1 MSYTSYKLYQKYL
14 QYGSDAPVPA
24 YPMEYSY
31 NADGTMPAVV
41 RMANDPACGEPQPL
55 PPIIDDYSTQ
65 YLTIEGLED
74 NNTIYWKYE
83 TSGYSARTISVS
95 TDDGE
100 TWTAYTSTS
109 GGSGTT
115 IATLNNGDKLL
126 IKGQNNT
133 YAKNNFN
140 STKQFKV
147 YGNIMSLVSGDTFE
161 NADTLT
167 NIATF
172 SRLFKDATGLVDA
185 ENLVLPATTLTSDCY
200 EGMFLRCTSLTTAP
214 ALPATTLIYD
224 CYYAMF
230 YGCTSLTTAPQLPA
244 TTLAENCYWNMFQGC
259 TSLTVAPALPATTLA
274 DNCYN
279 GMFTDC
285 INLTT
290 APALPATTLTESCY
304 RKMFRGCTSLTT
316 APVLSATTLSSGSYQ
331 DMFSGCT
338 SLNYIKCLATDISA
352 LACTNKWVSNVAA
365 SGTFVK
371 ASGMNDWTTD
381 IDGIPT
387 NWTVQNA

>member
-55 PPIIDDYSTQ
+55 PPIIVDYSTQ
-65 YLTIEGLED
+65 YLTIESLED
-74 NNTIYWKYE
+74 NNTIYWKYDI
-83 TSGYSARTISVS
+83 SGYSARTISVS

-100 TWTAYTSTS
+100 TWTSYTSTS

-133 YAKNNFN
+133 YRINTFN

-172 SRLFKDATGLVDA
+172 SRLFNGATGLVDA
-185 ENLVLPATTLTSDCY
+185 ENLVLPATTLASNCY
-200 EGMFLRCTSLTTAP
+200 EAMFLRCTSLTTAP
-214 ALPATTLIYD
+214 ELPATTLAQS

-230 YGCTSLTTAPQLPA
+230 YGCTSLTTAPALPATTVASNCYQNMFNGCSSLTTAPQLPA
-244 TTLAENCYWNMFQGC
+244 TTLADYCYSNMFDGC
-259 TSLTVAPALPATTLA
+259 TS
-274 DNCYN
+274 
-279 GMFTDC
+279 
-285 INLTT
+285 LTT
-290 APALPATTLTESCY
+290 APALPATTLAYECY
-304 RKMFRGCTSLTT
+304 YGMFNGCISLTT
-316 APVLSATTLSSGSYQ
+316 APALPATTLANGCYGY
-331 DMFSGCT
+331 MFYACT
-338 SLNYIKCLATDISA
+338 SLDYIKCLATSISA
-352 LACTNKWVSNVAA
+352 NDCTRDWVFNVAA
-365 SGTFVK
+365 LGTFVK
-371 ASGMNDWTTD
+371 ASSMGDWTSGT
-381 IDGIPT
+381 DGIP
-387 NWTVQNA
+387 NSWTVQNA